1 MKKVKWIID
10 KDIFEDYEERLVTA
24 IKNSGQEV
32 VFFDDSKHDTKIEHF
47 LTNKF
52 NPEEDIIIFHGSLQH
67 GRGVNRSPFYPGI
80 YLTLENY
87 ECFKY
92 YGYFG
97 TDLLNS
103 HYRMMGLNEV
113 LRNKDDMFYAFGTD
127 AVFIR
132 PSNGYKSFPGQMLP
146 KVNFDFEF
154 NVLMKS
160 YGGMI
165 DPDTLAV
172 LSPARVIEEEYR
184 FIVIDGVVV
193 SGALY
198 MDRKSR
204 NDWKAY
210 YDRPCEDQGAFDFAV
225 DMSKIYQPD
234 RAYTIDVCKL
244 TDGRY
249 KLIELN
255 SFCCASMYGNDY
267 DKVVKAVNELCISD
281 FYDVVGK

>member
-1 MKKVKWIID
+1 
-10 KDIFEDYEERLVTA
+10 
-24 IKNSGQEV
+24 
-32 VFFDDSKHDTKIEHF
+32 
-47 LTNKF
+47 
-52 NPEEDIIIFHGSLQH
+52 
-67 GRGVNRSPFYPGI
+67 
-80 YLTLENY
+80 
-87 ECFKY
+87 
-92 YGYFG
+92 
-97 TDLLNS
+97 
-103 HYRMMGLNEV
+103 
-113 LRNKDDMFYAFGTD
+113 
-127 AVFIR
+127 
-132 PSNGYKSFPGQMLP
+132 
-146 KVNFDFEF
+146 
-154 NVLMKS
+154 MKS

-184 FIVIDGVVV
+184 FIVVDGVVV